1 MNKLSPDQAKQYE
14 TLKRIKEDIE
24 SELLSRPGVRGVGV
38 GFKNVKGKPTK
49 QLAIRVYVTEK
60 RDVADKESI
69 PATIGGVPTD
79 VIEFNAR
86 RMSDKP
92 PPRRPTTNEAVML
105 SDPDKAKYDPL
116 VGGISLGLSREVA
129 GYMAPTGTMGLMV
142 KDGYTDAPLMLSNYH
157 VMCANDG
164 KAKIGDLLCQPS
176 REDQWL
182 DYCSDCAQLL
192 RWVLEGDVKDSGISY
207 GGVDS
212 AVASLT
218 HRTASVGKIVE
229 IGQITG
235 TAAATLKMQV
245 LKRGRTTKLTEG
257 VVDDIDLTWSDDFGP
272 PYGRVELKK
281 QIMITPTTGKFMEDG
296 DSGSVLVAK
305 VGKQVV
311 GLLWAGDDTSG
322 RALANPIAAVIKALD
337 IKIV

>member
-1 MNKLSPDQAKQYE
+1 MENLSPDETRQYE
-14 TLKRIKEDIE
+14 NAKRVKDDIE
-24 SELLSRPGVRGVGV
+24 SEFLNRPGVRGVGI
-38 GFKNVKGKPTK
+38 GFKYVKGKPTEH
-49 QLAIRVYVTEK
+49 LAIRVYVTRK
-60 RDVADKESI
+60 RDVAPKESI
-69 PATIGGVPTD
+69 PATVGGVKTD
-79 VIEFNAR
+79 VIEFNAQ

-92 PPRRPTTNEAVML
+92 PPRRPSTNEEALL

-116 VGGISLGLSREVA
+116 VGGISLGLSREVG
-129 GYMAPTGTMGLMV
+129 GYIAPSGTMGLMV

-157 VMCANDG
+157 VMCADDG

-182 DYCSDCAQLL
+182 DYCSDCAQLV
-192 RWVLEGDVKDSGISY
+192 RWVLDGDVKDSGISL
-207 GGVDS
+207 GGVDC

-245 LKRGRTTKLTEG
+245 LKRGRTTQLTEG
-257 VVDDIDLTWSDDFGP
+257 VVDDIDLTWTDDFGP
-272 PYGRVELKK
+272 PYGKVELKK
-281 QIMITPTTGKFMEDG
+281 QIMVTPTAAKFMQKG
-296 DSGSVLVAK
+296 DSGSVVVAK
-305 VGKQVV
+305 GGKQVV

-322 RALANPIAAVIKALD
+322 RALANPVAAVIKAID